1 MSVQSYDD
9 RFNDIQNLILTIE
22 QRYSS
27 STKLIALAQQC
38 SEEIRSE
45 AMQKIDSNYQDF
57 KAYRIDSNKLIE
69 SQGKQINYLS
79 NIIDKLLTLESKI

>member
-45 AMQKIDSNYQDF
+45 AMQKIDSIYQDF
-57 KAYRIDSNKLIE
+57 KAYRIDSNKLSPLI
-69 SQGKQINYLS
+69 
-79 NIIDKLLTLESKI
+79 KLLHREAHPLRMFWPT